1 MNDIEEIIEEF
12 NDGNWSRISKIFNN
26 KIEVFLNFILR
37 KGLIDEL
44 DLSNIPYDNTPS
56 FEYLVKTKIL
66 DKFEYKDIPEI
77 LENDFLLYKIQQDP
91 ETWLEWIS
99 GNLLT
104 DVEKRS
110 DGYYLFL
117 RDRQELA
124 ELFDD
129 RGRDTTAKEVAE
141 RVLDEDYYEDFYDS
155 TDDVYRDVIDE
166 LDPEN
171 ILKLKNY
178 IFREIGNVELSLE
191 NYDSEFFEGLSEEQG
206 TEGYFTIKEEDLVE
220 LIKDEEAMN
229 ELLSD
234 DLSEL
239 KSELYS
245 VYNNAYNGA
254 YQSEL
259 YSLIWSELDRYFV
272 GRIID
277 QQIQSGEKIKWLQYV
292 KIRDF
297 KGDVTKFLSNR
308 LGSEYNEDKLDYYGS
323 YTGMMKQLMDDD
335 EYDWLDFR
343 IPDYPD
349 YSLVNKDIND
359 IFGDYI

>member
-171 ILKLKNY
+171 ILKLKNH

-254 YQSEL
+254 YQSKL

-323 YTGMMKQLMDDD
+323 YTGMMKQLMGDD

>member
-129 RGRDTTAKEVAE
+129 RIRNTTAKEVAE

-171 ILKLKNY
+171 ILKLKNH

-206 TEGYFTIKEEDLVE
+206 TEGYFIIKETDLDE
-220 LIKDEEAMN
+220 LIKNEEAMKQF
-229 ELLSD
+229 LDD
-234 DLSEL
+234 DLYEL
-239 KSELYS
+239 KSELHNIH
-245 VYNNAYNGA
+245 NNAYNGA

-297 KGDVTKFLSNR
+297 KGNVTKFLSNR

>member
-12 NDGNWSRISKIFNN
+12 NEGNWNSISKIFNN
-26 KIEVFLNFILR
+26 RIEVFLSFILR

-44 DLSNIPYDNTPS
+44 DLSNIPYGNVPS
-56 FEYLVKTKIL
+56 FDFLVKTKIL
-66 DKFEYKDIPEI
+66 DRFEYKSIPEV

-91 ETWLEWIS
+91 EVWLEWIT
-99 GNLLT
+99 GKILT
-104 DVEKRS
+104 DVERRS

-117 RDRQELA
+117 RGREELA

-129 RGRDTTAKEVAE
+129 SGRDVTAKEVAE
-141 RVLDEDYYEDFYDS
+141 RVLHEDYYEDFYDS
-155 TDDVYRDVIDE
+155 TNNVYEDVIEE
-166 LDPEN
+166 LDVEN
-171 ILKLKNY
+171 VIKLRNY
-178 IFREIGNVELSLE
+178 IFREIGNVELSLD
-191 NYDSEFFEGLSEEQG
+191 NYDSEFFEDLSEEQG
-206 TEGYFTIKEEDLVE
+206 TEGYFIIKEEDLDE
-220 LIKDEEAMN
+220 LIKDEDAMN

-234 DLSEL
+234 DLSDL
-239 KSELYS
+239 KGELYNIH
-245 VYNNAYNGA
+245 NNAYNGA

-259 YSLIWSELDRYFV
+259 YSLIWSELDRHFV
-272 GRIID
+272 GRVID

>member
-12 NDGNWSRISKIFNN
+12 NEGNWDSISKIFNN
-26 KIEVFLNFILR
+26 RIEVFLSFILR

-44 DLSNIPYDNTPS
+44 DLYNIPYGNVPS
-56 FEYLVKTKIL
+56 FDFLVKTKIL
-66 DKFEYKDIPEI
+66 DRFEYKSIPEV

-91 ETWLEWIS
+91 EVWLEWIT
-99 GNLLT
+99 GKILT
-104 DVEKRS
+104 DVERRS

-117 RDRQELA
+117 RGREELA

-129 RGRDTTAKEVAE
+129 SGRDVTAKEVAE
-141 RVLDEDYYEDFYDS
+141 RVLHEDYYEDFYDS

-166 LDPEN
+166 LDPDN
-171 ILKLKNY
+171 IIKLKNY
-178 IFREIGNVELSLE
+178 IFREIGNVELSLD
-191 NYDSEFFEGLSEEQG
+191 NYDSEFFEDLSEEQG
-206 TEGYFTIKEEDLVE
+206 TEGYFIIKEEDLDE
-220 LIKDEEAMN
+220 LIKDEDAMN

-234 DLSEL
+234 DLSDL
-239 KSELYS
+239 KGELYNIHS
-245 VYNNAYNGA
+245 NAYNGA

-259 YSLIWSELDRYFV
+259 YGLIWSELDTHFV
-272 GRIID
+272 GRVID
-277 QQIQSGEKIKWLQYV
+277 EQIQSGEKTKWLQYV

-297 KGDVTKFLSNR
+297 KGDVEKFLSNR
-308 LGSEYNEDKLDYYGS
+308 LGSEYNEDKLDYQGS
-323 YTGMMKQLMDDD
+323 YTGMMKQLMDTD

-349 YSLVNKDIND
+349 YTLVNKDIND

>member
-12 NDGNWSRISKIFNN
+12 NEGNWGGISKIFNN
-26 KIEVFLNFILR
+26 RIEVFLSFILR

-44 DLSNIPYDNTPS
+44 DLSNIPYNNVPS
-56 FEYLVKTKIL
+56 FDFLVKTKIL
-66 DKFEYKDIPEI
+66 DNFEYKSIPEV
-77 LENDFLLYKIQQDP
+77 LENDFLLHKIQQDP
-91 ETWLEWIS
+91 EVWLEWIT
-99 GNLLT
+99 GKILT

-117 RDRQELA
+117 RDRTELA
-124 ELFDD
+124 ELFNDS
-129 RGRDTTAKEVAE
+129 GRDATAKDVAE
-141 RVLDEDYYEDFYDS
+141 RVLGEDYYEDFYDS
-155 TDDVYRDVIDE
+155 TNNVYEDVIEE
-166 LDPEN
+166 LDVEN
-171 ILKLKNY
+171 VIKLRNY
-178 IFREIGNVELSLE
+178 IFREIGNVEFPLE
-191 NYDSEFFEGLSEEQG
+191 KYDSDFFEGLSEEQG
-206 TEGYFTIKEEDLVE
+206 TEGYFIIKETDLDE
-220 LIKDEEAMN
+220 LIKNEEAMKQF
-229 ELLSD
+229 LDD

-239 KSELYS
+239 KSELHNIH
-245 VYNNAYNGA
+245 NNAYNGA

-272 GRIID
+272 GRVID

-297 KGDVTKFLSNR
+297 KSDVIKFLSER
-308 LGSEYNEDKLDYYGS
+308 LGSEYNEDKLDYQGS

-335 EYDWLDFR
+335 VYDWLDFR

-349 YSLVNKDIND
+349 FGLVTKDIND

>member
-1 MNDIEEIIEEF
+1 MNDIEELIEEF
-12 NDGNWSRISKIFNN
+12 NDGNWDNISKIFNN
-26 KIEVFLNFILR
+26 RIEVFLSFVLR
-37 KGLIDEL
+37 KDLIDEL
-44 DLSNIPYDNTPS
+44 DLSNIPYNNVPS
-56 FEYLVKTKIL
+56 FNFLVKTKIL
-66 DKFEYKDIPEI
+66 DRFDYKSIPEI
-77 LENDFLLYKIQQDP
+77 LENEFLLYKIQQDP
-91 ETWLEWIS
+91 ETWLEWLS

-141 RVLDEDYYEDFYDS
+141 RVLQEDYYEDFYDS
-155 TDDVYRDVIDE
+155 TNDVYRDVIDE

-171 ILKLKNY
+171 IIKLKNY

-220 LIKDEEAMN
+220 LIKDEDAMN

-234 DLSEL
+234 NLSEL

-245 VYNNAYNGA
+245 IHNNAYNGA

-259 YSLIWSELDRYFV
+259 YSLIWSELDIHFV
-272 GRIID
+272 GRVID
-277 QQIQSGEKIKWLQYV
+277 QQIQSGEKTKWLQYV
-292 KIRDF
+292 KIRDL
-297 KGDVTKFLSNR
+297 KSNVEKFLSEH

-323 YTGMMKQLMDDD
+323 YTGMMKQLMEEDI
-335 EYDWLDFR
+335 YDWLDFR

-349 YSLVNKDIND
+349 YGLVTKDIND

>member
-12 NDGNWSRISKIFNN
+12 NDGNWQAISKIFNN
-26 KIEVFLNFILR
+26 RIEVFLSFVLR

-44 DLSNIPYDNTPS
+44 DLANIPYNNVPS
-56 FEYLVKTKIL
+56 FDFLVKTKIL

-91 ETWLEWIS
+91 ETWLEWLS

-129 RGRDTTAKEVAE
+129 RGRDATAKDVAE

-171 ILKLKNY
+171 IIKLKNY

-292 KIRDF
+292 KIRDL

-323 YTGMMKQLMDDD
+323 YTGMMKQLMNDD

>member
-12 NDGNWSRISKIFNN
+12 NDGNWQAISKIFNN
-26 KIEVFLNFILR
+26 RIEVFLSFVLR
-37 KGLIDEL
+37 KGLINEL
-44 DLSNIPYDNTPS
+44 DLSNIPYNNVPS
-56 FEYLVKTKIL
+56 FDFLVKTKIL
-66 DKFEYKDIPEI
+66 DNFEYKSIPEV
-77 LENDFLLYKIQQDP
+77 LENDFLLHKIQQDP
-91 ETWLEWIS
+91 EVWLEWIT
-99 GNLLT
+99 GKILT

-117 RDRQELA
+117 RDRTELA

-129 RGRDTTAKEVAE
+129 SGRDATAKEVAE
-141 RVLDEDYYEDFYDS
+141 RVLGEDYYEDFYDS
-155 TDDVYRDVIDE
+155 TNNVYEDVIEE
-166 LDPEN
+166 LDVEN
-171 ILKLKNY
+171 VIKLRNY
-178 IFREIGNVELSLE
+178 IFREIGNVEFSLE
-191 NYDSEFFEGLSEEQG
+191 KYDSDFFEELSEEQG
-206 TEGYFTIKEEDLVE
+206 TEGYFIIKETDLDE
-220 LIKDEEAMN
+220 LIKNEEAMKQ
-229 ELLSD
+229 LLND

-245 VYNNAYNGA
+245 IHNNAYNGA

-272 GRIID
+272 GRVID

-297 KGDVTKFLSNR
+297 KSDVTKFLSER
-308 LGSEYNEDKLDYYGS
+308 LGSEYNEDKLDYHGS

-335 EYDWLDFR
+335 VYDWLDFR

-349 YSLVNKDIND
+349 YTLVNKDIND

>member
-171 ILKLKNY
+171 ILKLKNH

-254 YQSEL
+254 YQSKL

>member
-12 NDGNWSRISKIFNN
+12 NEGNWQSISKIFNN
-26 KIEVFLNFILR
+26 KIEVFLSFVLR

-44 DLSNIPYDNTPS
+44 NLSNIPYNNVPS
-56 FEYLVKTKIL
+56 FDFLVKTKIL
-66 DKFEYKDIPEI
+66 DNFEYKSIPEV

-91 ETWLEWIS
+91 EVWLEWIT
-99 GNLLT
+99 GNILT

-117 RDRQELA
+117 RDRTELA

-129 RGRDTTAKEVAE
+129 SGRDTTAKDVAE
-141 RVLDEDYYEDFYDS
+141 RVLGEDYHEDFYDS
-155 TDDVYRDVIDE
+155 TNNVYEDVIEE
-166 LDPEN
+166 LDEIN
-171 ILKLKNY
+171 INKLKNY
-178 IFREIGNVELSLE
+178 IFKEIGNVEFSLE
-191 NYDSEFFEGLSEEQG
+191 KYDTDFFEELSEEQG
-206 TEGYFTIKEEDLVE
+206 TEGRFIIKEEDLDG
-220 LIKDEEAMN
+220 LLKDEDSMKQ
-229 ELLSD
+229 LLSD

-245 VYNNAYNGA
+245 IHNNAYNGA

-259 YSLIWSELDRYFV
+259 YGLIWSELDRYFV
-272 GRIID
+272 GRVID
-277 QQIQSGEKIKWLQYV
+277 QQIQSGKQTKWLQYV

-297 KGDVTKFLSNR
+297 KSDVTKFLSER
-308 LGSEYNEDKLDYYGS
+308 LGSEYNEDKLDYQGS
-323 YTGMMKQLMDDD
+323 YTGMMKELMDHDD
-335 EYDWLDFR
+335 YDWLDFR

-349 YSLVNKDIND
+349 YNLVNKDIND